1 MEQCTD
7 DYVVYVLETLDK
19 VKEKIADSVVLNEQR
34 LDFSNYVPEGFGTG
48 DCIIIAD
55 GILHIIDFK

>member
-19 VKEKIADSVVLNEQR
+19 VKEKIADFVVLNEQR